1 MVKSKQTV
9 LLLNPPGRKMYIRD
23 YYCSKVSKANYY
35 PQPVDLLTQ
44 SGWLATKYEVKLIDA
59 IVDEI
64 NEKDCLAQIYEL
76 NPDIILFIT
85 GSVSWDEDL
94 PFLEKVAKIN
104 STNVLS
110 SAKSL
115 PRRKDLIMVGSGDIF
130 KENGHEKI
138 KKYPWI
144 NAVVLN
150 FSTDGV
156 LQFLQGNE
164 DQITDLIYRTKKGEI
179 KSAPESDKRGEWKL
193 PMPRQDLFVGK
204 NYRYPFATGY
214 PMATMLTNYGCPYK
228 CTFCIMSTL
237 GYTFRKV
244 PEIIAEMKVLKKLG
258 VKYIYFS
265 DQTFGVH
272 KPINQELCKAMI
284 KEKFGFQWVCFSRVD
299 VMDELTLTFMKQAGC
314 DTIMFGVEFADDKLL
329 DIYIKDFHTDQ
340 VRKTFHLARKVGIKT
355 MGTFLMGVPEENEED
370 CLRTIEFA
378 KELKCDYASF
388 NFAVPRMGTGLRKK
402 ALEQKLITKDVEI
415 MDQAGT
421 FVAMGSNYLTKKQ
434 ISRLRR
440 RAIITFYFRPWYVIN
455 RFRKLRSW
463 PEFKTQFLEAY
474 HLTLNLIH
482 PK

>member
-1 MVKSKQTV
+1 MKKTA
-9 LLLNPPGRKMYIRD
+9 LLLNPPGKKMYIRD

-35 PQPVDLLTQ
+35 PQPVDLLAQ
-44 SGWLATKYEVKLIDA
+44 SGWLSTKYDVKLIDC
-59 IVDEI
+59 IIDQVD
-64 NEKDCLAQIYEL
+64 EKDCLEQIKQV
-76 NPDIILFIT
+76 NPDIILFII

-94 PFLEKVAKIN
+94 PFLEKVAK
-104 STNVLS
+104 L
-110 SAKSL
+110 
-115 PRRKDLIMVGSGDIF
+115 RKIMVGSGDIF
-130 KENGHEKI
+130 KENGAEKI
-138 KKYPWI
+138 KKHPWI

-164 DQITDLIYRTKKGEI
+164 DKIRDLIYRNKKGEI
-179 KSAPESDKRGEWKL
+179 KTAPESDKHGEWNL

-204 NYRYPFATGY
+204 NYRYPFVTDY

-244 PEIIAEMKVLKKLG
+244 PEIIAEMRVLKKLG

-284 KEKFGFQWVCFSRVD
+284 QKKFGFRWVCFSRVD
-299 VMDELTLTFMKQAGC
+299 VMDEPTLQLMKQAGC
-314 DTIMFGVEFADDKLL
+314 DTIMFGVEFADNKLL
-329 DIYIKDFHTDQ
+329 DIYIKDFHVDQ
-340 VRKTFHLARKVGIKT
+340 IRKTFALARKVGIKT

-370 CLRTIEFA
+370 CLKTIEFA

-388 NFAVPRMGTGLRKK
+388 NFAVPRMGTGLRQK

-421 FVAMGSNYLTKKQ
+421 FVAMGSHYLTKKQ
-434 ISRLRR
+434 VSKLRR
-440 RAIITFYFRPWYVIN
+440 RAILTFYFRPWYIWN

>member
-1 MVKSKQTV
+1 MPKAKQTV
-9 LLLNPPGRKMYIRD
+9 LLLNPPGRRMYIRD

-44 SGWLATKYEVKLIDA
+44 SGWLATQYDVKLIDA

-64 NEKDCLAQIYEL
+64 DEKRCLAQIHMI

-94 PFLEKVAKIN
+94 PFLEKVAKI
-104 STNVLS
+104 
-110 SAKSL
+110 K
-115 PRRKDLIMVGSGDIF
+115 KDLVMVGSGDIF
-130 KENGHEKI
+130 KENGPEKI
-138 KKYPWI
+138 KKHPWI

-156 LQFLQGNE
+156 LNFLQGKE
-164 DQITDLIYRTKKGEI
+164 DKITDLIYRTKKGEI
-179 KSAPESDKRGEWKL
+179 KTAPESSKHGEWKL

-214 PMATMLTNYGCPYK
+214 PLATMLTNYGCPYK

-237 GYTFRKV
+237 GYTFRQV
-244 PEIIAEMKVLKKLG
+244 ADIIAEMRVLKKLG

-299 VMDELTLTFMKQAGC
+299 VMDEPTLQFMKQAGC
-314 DTIMFGVEFADDKLL
+314 DTIMFGVEFADNKLL

-340 VRKTFHLARKVGIKT
+340 IRKTFALARKVGIKT
-355 MGTFLMGVPEENEED
+355 MGTFLLGVPEENEED
-370 CLRTIEFA
+370 CLKTIEFA

-388 NFAVPRMGTGLRKK
+388 NFAVPRMGTGLRQK

-434 ISRLRR
+434 ISRIRR
-440 RAIITFYFRPWYVIN
+440 RAIVTFYFRPWYVMN
-455 RFRKLRSW
+455 RLRNVRSW